1 MICLS
6 RSDLNIERS
15 DKSKGTR
22 TNYNKLIPVNN
33 GKINC
38 YDDGEYDLTD
48 LCYDY
53 DYEYD
58 LSKSWNSPGQLCTLA
73 SGKRIELN
81 PE

>member
-15 DKSKGTR
+15 DKPKQTR
-22 TNYNKLIPVNN
+22 TNYNKLIPVKN

-38 YDDGEYDLTD
+38 SDDGEYDLTD

-53 DYEYD
+53 DFSSG
-58 LSKSWNSPGQLCTLA
+58 LTIGCTLA
-73 SGKRIELN
+73 TGQSINLN
-81 PE
+81 PL